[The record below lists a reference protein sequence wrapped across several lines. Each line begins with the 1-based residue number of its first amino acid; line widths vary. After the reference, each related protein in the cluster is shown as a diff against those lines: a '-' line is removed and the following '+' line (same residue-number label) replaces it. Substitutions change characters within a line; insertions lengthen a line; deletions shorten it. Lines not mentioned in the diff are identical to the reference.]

1 MLKTVT
7 NLITG
12 GGDRVVK
19 RLDPDVKEVNELE
32 TYFEKLSN
40 DDLRDKTDEFKERI
54 GHLDDILP
62 EAFAPVRERLGDR
75 EDLDDILS
83 EAFAPVG
90 EHLGDR
96 EDLDDILSEAFAA
109 VRERLGDR
117 EDLDDILSEAF
128 APVREHLG
136 DREDLNDIRS
146 EAFAAVREASKRT
159 LGLSHFNV
167 QIKGGIVLHEGKIAE
182 MKTGEGKTLVAT
194 LPAYL
199 NALTGRGVHV
209 VTVNDYLAKR
219 DAQWMGSIY
228 HALGVSVATLQ
239 HQSAYRYDP
248 SVEGPKR
255 GFENLRPITR
265 QEAYEADITY
275 GTNSE
280 FGFDYLRDA
289 MAPDASDRV
298 QRERHYAIVDEVDN
312 ILIDEARTP
321 LIISGPAEKSA
332 GDYQRFSRFASTLHK
347 DVDYTVDEK
356 LRSASLTPKGMT
368 KFEKKMLRGKNM
380 YAPENIG
387 LVRLAENALKAH
399 AVYERDREYVVK
411 DREVVIVDEFTGRL
425 SHGRRF
431 ADGLHQA
438 LEAKE
443 GVPIQRESIT
453 YATITLQNYFRLY
466 EKLAGMTGTAVTEA
480 EEFWKIYK
488 LDVVEI
494 PTNDPMI
501 RDDQPDFVYKSQKA
515 KYNAIIEEIEAR
527 HERGQPVLVG
537 TTDISKSEIISRMLN
552 RRKIKHSV
560 LNAKQ
565 HEREALVVAEAGRP
579 GAVTVA
585 TNMAGRGT
593 DIVLGGNPE
602 LVDDLTQ
609 EQWERDHQKVKD
621 AGGLFILG
629 SEKHE
634 ARRIDNQLRG
644 RAGRQGDPGESRF
657 YVALDDDLMRRFGGD
672 RIQTVMGWAGLEED
686 APLENKMVTKAIQG
700 SQVKVEAHHFD
711 IRKHLVEYDDVVN
724 EHRRVIYEQRDK
736 VLAGSN
742 MRENVQEMVE
752 KEIVAILDGYLQG
765 GRSDDWDVEGL
776 IAELGNVLPLDEKL
790 SDPDAVFEMSSD
802 AIYDKALAL
811 ANSQYDE
818 MEEFFTPEVMRH
830 IERVIMLFIIGS
842 HWVEHL
848 TSMEN
853 LRQGI
858 GLYSYGQRD
867 PLVMYKTR
875 GFEEFQ
881 TLLERIQSG
890 VAGIIFM
897 YKTRGLEEFL
907 TFLEHIEPNVAR
919 MVRQV
924 LNIGPPQQRGRSR
937 RNGPSNGGG
946 APGRPAPSQ
955 RSAPGAPSAE
965 SNGKKL
971 SRAERRA
978 LQRMEKKANKRR

>member
-1 MLKTVT
+1 MLKTMA

-12 GGDRVVK
+12 GGDRVLK
-19 RLDPDVKEVNELE
+19 RLRPDVDAAASWESE
-32 TYFEKLSN
+32 FEEFS
-40 DDLRDKTDEFKERI
+40 DDALRAKTDEFKALLAE
-54 GHLDDILP
+54 
-62 EAFAPVRERLGDR
+62 GD
-75 EDLDDILS
+75 DLD
-83 EAFAPVG
+83 
-90 EHLGDR
+90 
-96 EDLDDILSEAFAA
+96 
-109 VRERLGDR
+109 
-117 EDLDDILSEAF
+117 
-128 APVREHLG
+128 
-136 DREDLNDIRS
+136 DIRS

-159 LGLSHFNV
+159 LGLRHFDV
-167 QIKGGIVLHEGKIAE
+167 QIMGGVVLHEGKIAE
-182 MKTGEGKTLVAT
+182 MKTGEGKTLAAT
-194 LPAYL
+194 LPSYL

-239 HQSAYRYDP
+239 HQSAYLYDP
-248 SVEGPKR
+248 TVEGPKK

-265 QEAYEADITY
+265 QEAYQADITY

-280 FGFDYLRDA
+280 FGFDFLRDA
-289 MAPDASDRV
+289 MAPDASQRV
-298 QRERHYAIVDEVDN
+298 QGERHYAIVDEVDN

-321 LIISGPAEKSA
+321 LIISGPAEESA
-332 GDYQRFSRFASTLHK
+332 KDYQRFSRLVSTLHK
-347 DVDYTVDEK
+347 GVDYTIDEK
-356 LRSASLTPKGMT
+356 LRSVSLTAEGMT
-368 KFEKKMLRGKNM
+368 KLEKMLRVKNM
-380 YAPENIG
+380 YAPENFR
-387 LVRLAENALKAH
+387 LVHFAENALKAH
-399 AVYERDREYVVK
+399 AVYERDKEYVVK
-411 DREVVIVDEFTGRL
+411 DREVVIVDEFTGRMTP
-425 SHGRRF
+425 GRRF

-443 GVPIQRESIT
+443 GVPIQRESVT

-494 PTNDPMI
+494 PTNVLMI
-501 RDDQPDFVYKSQKA
+501 REDHPDFVYKSEKS
-515 KYNAIIEEIEAR
+515 KYKAIIDEIESR

-537 TTDISKSEIISRMLN
+537 TTDISKSEIISQMLN

-602 LVDDLTQ
+602 FVDDLTQ
-609 EQWERDHQKVKD
+609 EQWEREHQKVVD

-657 YVALDDDLMRRFGGD
+657 YVALDDDLMRRFGGE
-672 RIQTVMGWAGLEED
+672 RIQTVMGWAGLEDD

-700 SQVKVEAHHFD
+700 SQVKVESHHFD

-724 EHRRVIYEQRDK
+724 THRGVIYEQRDK

-742 MRENVQEMVE
+742 IRNNVQEMVE
-752 KEIVAILDGYLQG
+752 KELTAILDGFLQG
-765 GRSDDWDVEGL
+765 VRPDDWDVEGL
-776 IAELGNVLPLDEKL
+776 IAELGTVLPLDEKL
-790 SDPDAVFEMSSD
+790 SDPDAVFEMPAD
-802 AIYDKALAL
+802 AIYDEVLAL
-811 ANSQYDE
+811 ATRRYDQ
-818 MEEFFTPEVMRH
+818 MEEIFTTEVMRH
-830 IERVIMLFIIGS
+830 VERAVMLRVIDS
-842 HWVEHL
+842 HWVQHL

-867 PLVMYKTR
+867 PLVMYKTK
-875 GFEEFQ
+875 GFEQFQ
-881 TLLERIQSG
+881 TLSERIQSD
-890 VAGIIFM
+890 
-897 YKTRGLEEFL
+897 
-907 TFLEHIEPNVAR
+907 VAR
-919 MVRQV
+919 MIYRVQDA
-924 LNIGPPQQRGRSR
+924 GPPPQRGRSR
-937 RNGPSNGGG
+937 RNGPSNGG
-946 APGRPAPSQ
+946 APGKPAQ
-955 RSAPGAPSAE
+955 APRAASGAANPE
-965 SNGKKL
+965 SNGRKL

-978 LQRMEKKANKRR
+978 MQRMEKKANKRR

>member
-1 MLKTVT
+1 MLKTMA

-12 GGDRVVK
+12 GGDRVLK
-19 RLDPDVKEVNELE
+19 RLRPDVDAAASWE
-32 TYFEKLSN
+32 TEFEKLS
-40 DDLRDKTDEFKERI
+40 DEALRAKTDQFKALLAE
-54 GHLDDILP
+54 G
-62 EAFAPVRERLGDR
+62 
-75 EDLDDILS
+75 EDLD
-83 EAFAPVG
+83 
-90 EHLGDR
+90 
-96 EDLDDILSEAFAA
+96 
-109 VRERLGDR
+109 
-117 EDLDDILSEAF
+117 
-128 APVREHLG
+128 
-136 DREDLNDIRS
+136 DIRS

-159 LGLSHFNV
+159 LGLRHFDV
-167 QIKGGIVLHEGKIAE
+167 QIMGGVVLHEGKIAE
-182 MKTGEGKTLVAT
+182 MKTGEGKTLAAT
-194 LPAYL
+194 LPSYL

-239 HQSAYRYDP
+239 HQSAYLYDP
-248 SVEGPKR
+248 TVEGPKK

-265 QEAYEADITY
+265 QEAYQADITY

-289 MAPDASDRV
+289 MAPDAR
-298 QRERHYAIVDEVDN
+298 QRNERDEQDEHKPLHYAIVDEVDN
-312 ILIDEARTP
+312 ILVDEARTP
-321 LIISGPAEKSA
+321 LIISGPAEESA
-332 GDYQRFSRFASTLHK
+332 KDYQRFSRLVSTLHK
-347 DVDYTVDEK
+347 DVDYTIDEK
-356 LRSASLTPKGMT
+356 LRSVSLTPEGMT
-368 KFEKKMLRGKNM
+368 KLETMLRVKNM
-380 YAPENIG
+380 YAPENFR
-387 LVRLAENALKAH
+387 LVHFAENALKAH

-411 DREVVIVDEFTGRL
+411 DREVVIVDEFTGRMTP
-425 SHGRRF
+425 GRRF

-494 PTNDPMI
+494 PTNVLMI
-501 RDDQPDFVYKSQKA
+501 RDDHPDFVYKTQKA
-515 KYNAIIEEIEAR
+515 KYKAIIDDIEAR

-537 TTDISKSEIISRMLN
+537 TTDISKSEIISQMLN

-579 GAVTVA
+579 GSVTVA

-593 DIVLGGNPE
+593 DIVLGGNTD

-609 EQWERDHQKVKD
+609 EEWEHDHQRVLD
-621 AGGLFILG
+621 EGGLFILG

-657 YVALDDDLMRRFGGD
+657 YVALDDDLMRRFGGE

-700 SQVKVEAHHFD
+700 SQVKVESHHFD

-724 EHRRVIYEQRDK
+724 THRGVIYEQRDK

-742 MRENVQEMVE
+742 IRDNVQEMVE
-752 KEIVAILDGYLQG
+752 KELTTILDGFLQG
-765 GRSDDWDVEGL
+765 VRPDDWDVEGL
-776 IAELGNVLPLDEKL
+776 IAELETVLPLDEKL
-790 SDPDAVFEMSSD
+790 SDPDAVFEMPAD
-802 AIYDKALAL
+802 AIYDEVLAL
-811 ANSQYDE
+811 ANRRYDQ
-818 MEEFFTPEVMRH
+818 MEEIFTTEVMRH
-830 IERVIMLFIIGS
+830 VERAVMLRVIDS
-842 HWVEHL
+842 HWVQHL

-867 PLVMYKTR
+867 PLVMYKTK
-875 GFEEFQ
+875 GFEQFQ
-881 TLLERIQSG
+881 TLSERIQSD
-890 VAGIIFM
+890 
-897 YKTRGLEEFL
+897 
-907 TFLEHIEPNVAR
+907 VAR
-919 MVRQV
+919 MIYRVQDA
-924 LNIGPPQQRGRSR
+924 GPPPQRGRSR
-937 RNGPSNGGG
+937 RNGPSDGG
-946 APGRPAPSQ
+946 APGKPAPAS
-955 RSAPGAPSAE
+955 RATSGTASGE
-965 SNGKKL
+965 SNGRKL

-978 LQRMEKKANKRR
+978 MQRMEKKANKRR

>member
-1 MLKTVT
+1 MLKSVT

-12 GGDRVVK
+12 GGDRAVK
-19 RLDPDVKEVNELE
+19 RLRPDVEAVASWEHE
-32 TYFEKLSN
+32 FENLS
-40 DDLRDKTDEFKERI
+40 DDGLRAKTDEFKALLAE
-54 GHLDDILP
+54 
-62 EAFAPVRERLGDR
+62 GD
-75 EDLDDILS
+75 DLD
-83 EAFAPVG
+83 
-90 EHLGDR
+90 
-96 EDLDDILSEAFAA
+96 
-109 VRERLGDR
+109 
-117 EDLDDILSEAF
+117 
-128 APVREHLG
+128 
-136 DREDLNDIRS
+136 DIRS
-146 EAFAAVREASKRT
+146 EAFAAVREAAKRN
-159 LGLSHFNV
+159 LNMRHFDV
-167 QIKGGIVLHEGKIAE
+167 QIMGGVVLHEGKIAE

-194 LPAYL
+194 LPTYL

-239 HQSAYRYDP
+239 HQSAYLYDP
-248 SVEGPKR
+248 TVEGPKK

-289 MAPDASDRV
+289 MAPDASNRV

-321 LIISGPAEKSA
+321 LIISGPAEESA
-332 GDYQRFSRFASTLHK
+332 RDYQRFSRLVSTLHK
-347 DVDYTVDEK
+347 GVDYTIDEK
-356 LRSASLTPKGMT
+356 LRSVSLTAEGMT
-368 KFEKKMLRGKNM
+368 KLEKMLRVKNM
-380 YAPENIG
+380 YAPENFR
-387 LVRLAENALKAH
+387 LVHFAENALKAH

-411 DREVVIVDEFTGRL
+411 DREVVIVDEFTGRMTP
-425 SHGRRF
+425 GRRF

-443 GVPIQRESIT
+443 GVAIQRESIT

-494 PTNDPMI
+494 PTNVPMI
-501 RDDQPDFVYKSQKA
+501 RDDQPDFVYKTQKA
-515 KYNAIIEEIEAR
+515 KYNAVIDEIESR

-537 TTDISKSEIISRMLN
+537 TTDISKSEIISQMLN

-602 LVDDLTQ
+602 FVDDLTQ
-609 EQWERDHQKVKD
+609 DEWERDHQAVLD

-724 EHRRVIYEQRDK
+724 THRGVIYEQRDK
-736 VLAGSN
+736 VLGGSN
-742 MRENVQEMVE
+742 IRDNVQEMLE
-752 KEIVAILDGYLQG
+752 KELTAILDGYLQG
-765 GRSDDWDVEGL
+765 GQSDDWDVEGL
-776 IAELGNVLPLDEKL
+776 IAELAQILPLDEKL
-790 SDPDAVFEMSSD
+790 SDPDAVFEMPADS
-802 AIYDKALAL
+802 IYDEVLAL
-811 ANSQYDE
+811 ANSRYDQ
-818 MEEFFTPEVMRH
+818 MEEFFTPDVMRH
-830 IERVIMLFIIGS
+830 VERAIMLRVIDS
-842 HWVEHL
+842 HWVQHL

-867 PLVMYKTR
+867 PLVMYKTK
-875 GFEEFQ
+875 GFEQFQ
-881 TLLERIQSG
+881 TLSERIQSD
-890 VAGIIFM
+890 
-897 YKTRGLEEFL
+897 
-907 TFLEHIEPNVAR
+907 VAR
-919 MVRQV
+919 MIFHVQDA
-924 LNIGPPQQRGRSR
+924 GPTQQRGRPR
-937 RNGPSNGGG
+937 RNGPSNGSGSP
-946 APGRPAPSQ
+946 ASVAPSQ
-955 RSAPGAPSAE
+955 RSTPGAPSPE

>member
-1 MLKTVT
+1 MLKSVT

-12 GGDRVVK
+12 GGDRAVK
-19 RLDPDVKEVNELE
+19 RLRPDVEAVASWEHE
-32 TYFEKLSN
+32 FENLS
-40 DDLRDKTDEFKERI
+40 DDGLRAKTDEFKALLAE
-54 GHLDDILP
+54 
-62 EAFAPVRERLGDR
+62 GD
-75 EDLDDILS
+75 DLD
-83 EAFAPVG
+83 
-90 EHLGDR
+90 
-96 EDLDDILSEAFAA
+96 
-109 VRERLGDR
+109 
-117 EDLDDILSEAF
+117 
-128 APVREHLG
+128 
-136 DREDLNDIRS
+136 DIRS

-159 LGLSHFNV
+159 LGMRHFDV
-167 QIKGGIVLHEGKIAE
+167 QIMGGVVLHEGKIAE

-194 LPAYL
+194 LPTYL

-239 HQSAYRYDP
+239 HQSAYLYDP
-248 SVEGPKR
+248 TVEGPKK

-289 MAPDASDRV
+289 MAPDASNRV

-321 LIISGPAEKSA
+321 LIISGPAEESA
-332 GDYQRFSRFASTLHK
+332 KDYQRFSRLVSTLHK
-347 DVDYTVDEK
+347 GEDYTIDEK
-356 LRSASLTPKGMT
+356 LRSVSLTSEGMT
-368 KFEKKMLRGKNM
+368 KLEKMLRVKNM
-380 YAPENIG
+380 YAPENFR
-387 LVRLAENALKAH
+387 LVHFAENALKAH

-411 DREVVIVDEFTGRL
+411 DREVVIVDEFTGRMTP
-425 SHGRRF
+425 GRRF

-443 GVPIQRESIT
+443 GVSIQRESIT

-494 PTNDPMI
+494 PTNVTMI
-501 RDDQPDFVYKSQKA
+501 REDQPDFVYKSQKA

-537 TTDISKSEIISRMLN
+537 TTDISKSEIISQMLN

-602 LVDDLTQ
+602 FVDDLTQ
-609 EQWERDHQKVKD
+609 EQWERDHQQVLD

-724 EHRRVIYEQRDK
+724 THRGVIYEQRDK

-742 MRENVQEMVE
+742 IRDNVEEMLE
-752 KEIVAILDGYLQG
+752 KELTAILDGYLQG
-765 GRSDDWDVEGL
+765 GQSDDWDVEGL
-776 IAELGNVLPLDEKL
+776 IAELAQILPLDEKL
-790 SDPDAVFEMSSD
+790 SDPDAVFEMPTDS
-802 AIYDKALAL
+802 IYDEVLAL
-811 ANSQYDE
+811 ANSRYDQ
-818 MEEFFTPEVMRH
+818 MEELFTPEVMRT
-830 IERVIMLFIIGS
+830 IERAIMLRVIDS
-842 HWVEHL
+842 HWVQHL

-875 GFEEFQ
+875 GFEQFQ
-881 TLLERIQSG
+881 TLSERIQSD
-890 VAGIIFM
+890 
-897 YKTRGLEEFL
+897 
-907 TFLEHIEPNVAR
+907 VAR
-919 MVRQV
+919 MIFHVQDA
-924 LNIGPPQQRGRSR
+924 GPTQQRGRPR
-937 RNGPSNGGG
+937 RNGPTNGRGS
-946 APGRPAPSQ
+946 PSRAAAAQ
-955 RSAPGAPSAE
+955 RTAPGAPSPE
-965 SNGKKL
+965 STGKKL

>member
-1 MLKTVT
+1 MLKTMA

-12 GGDRVVK
+12 GGDRVLK
-19 RLDPDVKEVNELE
+19 RLRPDVDAAASWESE
-32 TYFEKLSN
+32 FEEFS
-40 DDLRDKTDEFKERI
+40 DDALRAKTDEFKALLAE
-54 GHLDDILP
+54 
-62 EAFAPVRERLGDR
+62 GD
-75 EDLDDILS
+75 DLD
-83 EAFAPVG
+83 
-90 EHLGDR
+90 
-96 EDLDDILSEAFAA
+96 
-109 VRERLGDR
+109 
-117 EDLDDILSEAF
+117 
-128 APVREHLG
+128 
-136 DREDLNDIRS
+136 DIRS

-159 LGLSHFNV
+159 LGLRHFDV
-167 QIKGGIVLHEGKIAE
+167 QIMGGVVLHEGKIAE
-182 MKTGEGKTLVAT
+182 MKTGEGKTLAAT
-194 LPAYL
+194 LPSYL

-239 HQSAYRYDP
+239 HQSAYLYDP
-248 SVEGPKR
+248 TVKGPKK

-265 QEAYEADITY
+265 QEAYKADITY

-280 FGFDYLRDA
+280 FGFDFLRDA
-289 MAPDASDRV
+289 MAPDASQRV
-298 QRERHYAIVDEVDN
+298 QGERHYAIVDEVDN

-321 LIISGPAEKSA
+321 LIISGPAEESA
-332 GDYQRFSRFASTLHK
+332 KDYQRFSRLVSTLHK
-347 DVDYTVDEK
+347 GVDYTIDEK
-356 LRSASLTPKGMT
+356 LRSVSLTAEGMT
-368 KFEKKMLRGKNM
+368 KLEKMLRVKNM
-380 YAPENIG
+380 YAPENFR
-387 LVRLAENALKAH
+387 LVHFAENALKAH
-399 AVYERDREYVVK
+399 AVYERDKEYVVK
-411 DREVVIVDEFTGRL
+411 DREVVIVDEFTGRMTP
-425 SHGRRF
+425 GRRF

-443 GVPIQRESIT
+443 GVPIQRESVT

-494 PTNDPMI
+494 PTNVLMI
-501 RDDQPDFVYKSQKA
+501 REDHPDFVYKSEKS
-515 KYNAIIEEIEAR
+515 KYKAIIDEIESR

-537 TTDISKSEIISRMLN
+537 TTDISKSEIISQMLN

-602 LVDDLTQ
+602 FVDDLTQ
-609 EQWERDHQKVKD
+609 EQWEREHQKVVD

-657 YVALDDDLMRRFGGD
+657 YVALDDDLMRRFGGE
-672 RIQTVMGWAGLEED
+672 RIQTVMGWAGLEDD

-700 SQVKVEAHHFD
+700 SQVKVESHHFD

-724 EHRRVIYEQRDK
+724 THRGVIYEQRDK

-742 MRENVQEMVE
+742 IRNNVQEMVE
-752 KEIVAILDGYLQG
+752 KELTAILDGFLQG
-765 GRSDDWDVEGL
+765 VRPDDWDVEGL
-776 IAELGNVLPLDEKL
+776 IAELGTVLPLDEKL
-790 SDPDAVFEMSSD
+790 SDPDAVFEMPAD
-802 AIYDKALAL
+802 AIYDEVLAL
-811 ANSQYDE
+811 ATRRYDQ
-818 MEEFFTPEVMRH
+818 MEEIFTTEVMRH
-830 IERVIMLFIIGS
+830 VERAVMLRVIDS
-842 HWVEHL
+842 HWVQHL

-867 PLVMYKTR
+867 PLVMYKTK
-875 GFEEFQ
+875 GFEQFQ
-881 TLLERIQSG
+881 TLSERIQSD
-890 VAGIIFM
+890 
-897 YKTRGLEEFL
+897 
-907 TFLEHIEPNVAR
+907 VAR
-919 MVRQV
+919 MIYRVQDA
-924 LNIGPPQQRGRSR
+924 GPPPQRGRSR
-937 RNGPSNGGG
+937 RNGPPTAALPVSRPLLQG
-946 APGRPAPSQ
+946 PPPAPAS
-955 RSAPGAPSAE
+955 GE
-965 SNGKKL
+965 SNGRKL

-978 LQRMEKKANKRR
+978 MQRMEKKANKRR

>member
-1 MLKTVT
+1 MLKSVT

-12 GGDRVVK
+12 GGDRAVK

-40 DDLRDKTDEFKERI
+40 DDLRDKTDEFKALLAE
-54 GHLDDILP
+54 
-62 EAFAPVRERLGDR
+62 GD
-75 EDLDDILS
+75 DLD
-83 EAFAPVG
+83 
-90 EHLGDR
+90 
-96 EDLDDILSEAFAA
+96 
-109 VRERLGDR
+109 
-117 EDLDDILSEAF
+117 
-128 APVREHLG
+128 
-136 DREDLNDIRS
+136 DIRS
-146 EAFAAVREASKRT
+146 EAFAAVREAAKRN
-159 LGLSHFNV
+159 LSMRHFDV
-167 QIKGGIVLHEGKIAE
+167 QIMGGVVLHEGKIAE

-194 LPAYL
+194 LPTYL

-239 HQSAYRYDP
+239 HQSAYLYDP
-248 SVEGPKR
+248 TVEGPKK

-289 MAPDASDRV
+289 MAPDASRRV
-298 QRERHYAIVDEVDN
+298 QRPLHYAIVDEVDN

-321 LIISGPAEKSA
+321 LIISGPAEETA
-332 GDYQRFSRFASTLHK
+332 RDYQRFSRLVSTLHK
-347 DVDYTVDEK
+347 GVDYTIDEK
-356 LRSASLTPKGMT
+356 LRSVSLTPEGMT
-368 KFEKKMLRGKNM
+368 KLEKMLRVKNM
-380 YAPENIG
+380 YAPENFR
-387 LVRLAENALKAH
+387 LVHFAENALKAH

-411 DREVVIVDEFTGRL
+411 DREVVIVDEFTGRMTP
-425 SHGRRF
+425 GRRF

-494 PTNDPMI
+494 PTNVPMT

-537 TTDISKSEIISRMLN
+537 TTDISKSEIISQMLN

-602 LVDDLTQ
+602 FVDDLTQ
-609 EQWERDHQKVKD
+609 EQWERDHRTVID

-724 EHRRVIYEQRDK
+724 THRGVIYEQRDM

-742 MRENVQEMVE
+742 IRDNVQEMLE
-752 KEIVAILDGYLQG
+752 KELTAILDGYLQG
-765 GRSDDWDVEGL
+765 GQPDNWDVEGL
-776 IAELGNVLPLDEKL
+776 IAELATILPLDEKL
-790 SDPDAVFEMSSD
+790 SDPDAVFEMPADS
-802 AIYDKALAL
+802 IYDEVLAL
-811 ANSQYDE
+811 ANSRYDR
-818 MEEFFTPEVMRH
+818 MEELFTPEVMRT
-830 IERVIMLFIIGS
+830 IERAIMLRVIDS
-842 HWVEHL
+842 HWVQHL

-867 PLVMYKTR
+867 PLVMYKTK
-875 GFEEFQ
+875 GFEQFQ
-881 TLLERIQSG
+881 TLSERIQSD
-890 VAGIIFM
+890 
-897 YKTRGLEEFL
+897 
-907 TFLEHIEPNVAR
+907 VAR
-919 MVRQV
+919 MIFHVQDA
-924 LNIGPPQQRGRSR
+924 GPPQQRGRAR
-937 RNGPSNGGG
+937 RNGPSNGSDS
-946 APGRPAPSQ
+946 PGRPAPSQ
-955 RSAPGAPSAE
+955 RAAPGAPSAE

>member
-7 NLITG
+7 NLFTG
-12 GGDRVVK
+12 GGDRAIK
-19 RLDPDVKEVNELE
+19 RLRPDVESVASWE
-32 TYFEKLSN
+32 TEFEKLS
-40 DDLRDKTDEFKERI
+40 DEALRAKTDEFKALLAE
-54 GHLDDILP
+54 GDALD
-62 EAFAPVRERLGDR
+62 
-75 EDLDDILS
+75 
-83 EAFAPVG
+83 
-90 EHLGDR
+90 
-96 EDLDDILSEAFAA
+96 
-109 VRERLGDR
+109 
-117 EDLDDILSEAF
+117 
-128 APVREHLG
+128 
-136 DREDLNDIRS
+136 DIRS

-159 LGLSHFNV
+159 LGMRHFDV
-167 QIKGGIVLHEGKIAE
+167 QIMGGVVLHEGKIAE

-194 LPAYL
+194 LPTYL

-228 HALGVSVATLQ
+228 HALGVTVAILQ
-239 HQSAYRYDP
+239 HQSAYLYDP
-248 SVEGPKR
+248 TVEGPKK

-265 QEAYEADITY
+265 QEAYQADITY

-289 MAPDASDRV
+289 MAPDASQRV
-298 QRERHYAIVDEVDN
+298 QGERHYAIVDEVDN

-321 LIISGPAEKSA
+321 LIISGPAEESA
-332 GDYQRFSRFASTLHK
+332 KDYQRFSRLVSTLHK
-347 DVDYTVDEK
+347 GVDYTIDEK
-356 LRSASLTPKGMT
+356 LRSVSLTPEGMT
-368 KFEKKMLRGKNM
+368 KLEKMLRVKNM
-380 YAPENIG
+380 YAPENFG
-387 LVRLAENALKAH
+387 LVHFAENALKAH

-411 DREVVIVDEFTGRL
+411 EREVVIVDEFTGRL
-425 SHGRRF
+425 TPGRRF

-494 PTNDPMI
+494 PTNVAMI
-501 RDDQPDFVYKSQKA
+501 RDDMPDFVYKSQKA
-515 KYNAIIEEIEAR
+515 KYNAIIDEIEAR

-537 TTDISKSEIISRMLN
+537 TTDISKSEIISQMLN

-579 GAVTVA
+579 GSVTVA

-602 LVDDLTQ
+602 FVDDLTQ
-609 EQWERDHQKVKD
+609 EEWEREHQKVLD

-657 YVALDDDLMRRFGGD
+657 YVALDDDLMRRFGGE
-672 RIQTVMGWAGLEED
+672 RIQSVMGWAGLEED

-724 EHRRVIYEQRDK
+724 THRGVIYEQRDK

-742 MRENVQEMVE
+742 IRNNVQEMLE
-752 KEIVAILDGYLQG
+752 KELTAILDAYLQG
-765 GRSDDWDVEGL
+765 GRADDWDVEGL
-776 IAELGNVLPLDEKL
+776 IAELATILPLDERL
-790 SDPDAVFEMSSD
+790 SDPDAVFEMSAD
-802 AIYDKALAL
+802 AIYDEVLAL
-811 ANSQYDE
+811 AKSRYDQ
-818 MEEFFTPEVMRH
+818 MEELFTPDVMRN
-830 IERVIMLFIIGS
+830 IERAIMLRVIDS
-842 HWVEHL
+842 HWVQHL

-867 PLVMYKTR
+867 PLVMYKTK
-875 GFEEFQ
+875 GFEQFQ
-881 TLLERIQSG
+881 TLSERIQSD
-890 VAGIIFM
+890 
-897 YKTRGLEEFL
+897 
-907 TFLEHIEPNVAR
+907 VAR
-919 MVRQV
+919 MVFHVQDA
-924 LNIGPPQQRGRSR
+924 GPTQQRGFSR
-937 RNGPSNGGG
+937 RNGPINGG
-946 APGRPAPSQ
+946 ASPGRPAAAQ
-955 RSAPGAPSAE
+955 KAAPGAASTE
-965 SNGKKL
+965 SNGRKL

-978 LQRMEKKANKRR
+978 MQRMEKKANKRR

>member
-1 MLKTVT
+1 MLKSVT

-12 GGDRVVK
+12 GGDRAVK
-19 RLDPDVKEVNELE
+19 RLRPDVEAAASWENELE
-32 TYFEKLSN
+32 KLSD
-40 DDLRDKTDEFKERI
+40 DDLRAKTDEFKALLAE
-54 GHLDDILP
+54 
-62 EAFAPVRERLGDR
+62 GD
-75 EDLDDILS
+75 DLD
-83 EAFAPVG
+83 
-90 EHLGDR
+90 
-96 EDLDDILSEAFAA
+96 
-109 VRERLGDR
+109 
-117 EDLDDILSEAF
+117 
-128 APVREHLG
+128 
-136 DREDLNDIRS
+136 DIRS

-159 LGLSHFNV
+159 LGMRHFDV
-167 QIKGGIVLHEGKIAE
+167 QIMGGVVLHEGKIAE

-194 LPAYL
+194 LPTYL

-239 HQSAYRYDP
+239 HQSAYLYDP
-248 SVEGPKR
+248 TVEGPKK

-265 QEAYEADITY
+265 QEAYQADITY

-289 MAPDASDRV
+289 MAPDTSNRV

-321 LIISGPAEKSA
+321 LIISGPAEESA
-332 GDYQRFSRFASTLHK
+332 RDYQRFSRLVSTLHK
-347 DVDYTVDEK
+347 GVDYTIDEK
-356 LRSASLTPKGMT
+356 LRSVSLTAEGMT
-368 KFEKKMLRGKNM
+368 KLEKMLRVKNM
-380 YAPENIG
+380 YAPENFR
-387 LVRLAENALKAH
+387 LVHFAENALKAH

-411 DREVVIVDEFTGRL
+411 DREVVIVDEFTGRMTP
-425 SHGRRF
+425 GRRF

-494 PTNDPMI
+494 PTNVPMI
-501 RDDQPDFVYKSQKA
+501 RDDQPDFVYKTQKA
-515 KYNAIIEEIEAR
+515 KYNAVIDEIESR

-537 TTDISKSEIISRMLN
+537 TTDISKSEIISQMLN

-579 GAVTVA
+579 GSVTVA

-593 DIVLGGNPE
+593 DIVLGGNPDF
-602 LVDDLTQ
+602 VDDLTQ
-609 EQWERDHQKVKD
+609 EEWERDHQKVID
-621 AGGLFILG
+621 EGGLFILG

-724 EHRRVIYEQRDK
+724 THRGVIYEQRDK

-742 MRENVQEMVE
+742 IRDNVQEMLE
-752 KEIVAILDGYLQG
+752 KELTAILDGYLQG
-765 GRSDDWDVEGL
+765 GQPDDWDVEGL
-776 IAELGNVLPLDEKL
+776 VAELAQILPLDEKL
-790 SDPDAVFEMSSD
+790 SDPDAVFEMPADS
-802 AIYDKALAL
+802 IYDEVLAL
-811 ANSQYDE
+811 ANSRYDQ
-818 MEEFFTPEVMRH
+818 MEELFTPEVMRT
-830 IERVIMLFIIGS
+830 IERAIMLRVIDS
-842 HWVEHL
+842 HWVQHL

-867 PLVMYKTR
+867 PLVMYKTK
-875 GFEEFQ
+875 GFEQFQ
-881 TLLERIQSG
+881 TLSERIQSD
-890 VAGIIFM
+890 
-897 YKTRGLEEFL
+897 
-907 TFLEHIEPNVAR
+907 VAR
-919 MVRQV
+919 MIFHVQDA
-924 LNIGPPQQRGRSR
+924 GPAQQRGRPR

-946 APGRPAPSQ
+946 SPGRPAPSQ
-955 RSAPGAPSAE
+955 KAAPGAPSPD

>member
-1 MLKTVT
+1 MLKSVT

-12 GGDRVVK
+12 GGDRAVK
-19 RLDPDVKEVNELE
+19 RLRPDVDAVASWETELE
-32 TYFEKLSN
+32 NLS
-40 DDLRDKTDEFKERI
+40 DDALQAKTDEFKALLAE
-54 GHLDDILP
+54 
-62 EAFAPVRERLGDR
+62 GD
-75 EDLDDILS
+75 DLD
-83 EAFAPVG
+83 
-90 EHLGDR
+90 
-96 EDLDDILSEAFAA
+96 
-109 VRERLGDR
+109 
-117 EDLDDILSEAF
+117 
-128 APVREHLG
+128 
-136 DREDLNDIRS
+136 DIRS
-146 EAFAAVREASKRT
+146 EAFAAVREAAKRN
-159 LGLSHFNV
+159 LSMRHFDV
-167 QIKGGIVLHEGKIAE
+167 QIMGGVVLHEGKIAE

-194 LPAYL
+194 LPTYL

-239 HQSAYRYDP
+239 HQSAYLYDP
-248 SVEGPKR
+248 SVEGPKK
-255 GFENLRPITR
+255 GFENLRPIMR

-289 MAPDASDRV
+289 MAPDASRRV
-298 QRERHYAIVDEVDN
+298 QRPLHYAIVDEVDN

-321 LIISGPAEKSA
+321 LIISGPAEETA
-332 GDYQRFSRFASTLHK
+332 RDYQRFSRLVSTLHK
-347 DVDYTVDEK
+347 GVDYTIDEK
-356 LRSASLTPKGMT
+356 LRSVSLTPEGMT
-368 KFEKKMLRGKNM
+368 KLEKMLRVKNM
-380 YAPENIG
+380 YAPENFR
-387 LVRLAENALKAH
+387 LVHFAENALKAH

-411 DREVVIVDEFTGRL
+411 DREVVIVDEFTGRMTP
-425 SHGRRF
+425 GRRF

-494 PTNDPMI
+494 PTNVPMT

-537 TTDISKSEIISRMLN
+537 TTDISKSEIISQMLN

-602 LVDDLTQ
+602 FVDDLTQ
-609 EQWERDHQKVKD
+609 EQWERDHQQVLD

-724 EHRRVIYEQRDK
+724 THRGVIYEQRDM
-736 VLAGSN
+736 VLGGSN
-742 MRENVQEMVE
+742 IRDNVQEMLE
-752 KEIVAILDGYLQG
+752 KELTAILDGYLQRG
-765 GRSDDWDVEGL
+765 QPDNWDVEGL
-776 IAELGNVLPLDEKL
+776 IAELATILPLDEKL
-790 SDPDAVFEMSSD
+790 SDPDAVFEMPADS
-802 AIYDKALAL
+802 IYDEVLVL
-811 ANSQYDE
+811 ANSRYDR
-818 MEEFFTPEVMRH
+818 MEELFTPEVMRT
-830 IERVIMLFIIGS
+830 IERAIMLRVIDS
-842 HWVEHL
+842 HWVQHL

-867 PLVMYKTR
+867 PLVMYKTK
-875 GFEEFQ
+875 GFEQFQ
-881 TLLERIQSG
+881 TLTDRIQSD
-890 VAGIIFM
+890 
-897 YKTRGLEEFL
+897 
-907 TFLEHIEPNVAR
+907 VAR
-919 MVRQV
+919 MIFHVQDA
-924 LNIGPPQQRGRSR
+924 GPPQQRGRAR
-937 RNGPSNGGG
+937 RNGPSNGSGS
-946 APGRPAPSQ
+946 PGRPAPSQ
-955 RSAPGAPSAE
+955 RAAPGAPSAE